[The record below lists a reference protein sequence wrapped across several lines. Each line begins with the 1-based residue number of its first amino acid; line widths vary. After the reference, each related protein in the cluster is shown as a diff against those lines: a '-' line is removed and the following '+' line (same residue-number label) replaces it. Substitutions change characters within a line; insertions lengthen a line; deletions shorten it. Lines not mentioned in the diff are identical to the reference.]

1 LAPVPRLPHPF
12 VLLLSAVAVA
22 VALTWV
28 IPAGRYERRQD
39 PDTGREVVVA
49 GTYQRVEQ
57 QPLGLMAAL
66 LAPPRGIIAG
76 ADVILTILFVGGAF
90 ALLDATGALR
100 RLVGAL
106 TGSAWPPRLIVIL
119 VSLAFA
125 TLGAVENMH
134 EEIIALTPVML
145 LLSRG
150 LGFGAITALA
160 MSLGSAAV
168 GSAFGPTNPFQTGI
182 ALRFAGMPPLSQPVL
197 RVSLLLVAIAIW
209 IAWTLL
215 MTSRDDVR
223 DASTAPTAQPEP
235 ATRRDQVLL
244 AIALVPFVPYVIG
257 VLRFDWGFNELS
269 ALFLIAG
276 FAIGLVAGNSLNDT
290 ATLFLKGMEG
300 MLAAGLFVGVA
311 RGISVALQQGE
322 VLDTIVYSLV
332 RPLEGAPPWAAGAL
346 MVPIQALIHV
356 PVPTVSGQA
365 VLTMPIMAPMAD
377 LLSMSRDAAVI
388 AYQTGAG
395 LMDMLTPT
403 NGALLA
409 VLFAARVSYGRWLRF
424 AIPGAL
430 LVSIVGFAGIVLAG

>member
-1 LAPVPRLPHPF
+1 
-12 VLLLSAVAVA
+12 VLLLAAVAVA
-22 VALTWV
+22 VAATWV
-28 IPAGRYERRQD
+28 VPAGRYERRQD
-39 PDTGREVVVA
+39 AATGREVVVP
-49 GTYQRVEQ
+49 GTYQPVDQ
-57 QPLGLMAAL
+57 KPLGLMAAL
-66 LAPPRGIIAG
+66 LAPARGIVAG

-106 TGSAWPPRLIVIL
+106 VGTALPPRLIVIL

-134 EEIIALTPVML
+134 EEIIALMPVML
-145 LLSRG
+145 VLSRG
-150 LGFGAITALA
+150 LGFGAVTAIA
-160 MSLGSAAV
+160 MSTGAAAV

-182 ALRFAGMPPLSQPVL
+182 ALRFAGMPPLSQPTL
-197 RVSLLLVAIAIW
+197 RVGLLLAAVAVW
-209 IAWTLL
+209 IVWTLT

-223 DASTAPTAQPEP
+223 AASSAAPAAPGP
-235 ATRRDQVLL
+235 ATLRDRLLL

-276 FAIGLVAGNSLNDT
+276 FAIGLIAGHSLNDT
-290 ATLFLKGMEG
+290 ATQFLKGMEG
-300 MLAAGLFVGVA
+300 MLAAGVFVGVA

-322 VLDTIVYSLV
+322 VLDSIVYYLAL
-332 RPLEGAPPWAAGAL
+332 PLEAAPPWAAGAL
-346 MVPIQALIHV
+346 MVPIQALIHL

-365 VLTMPIMAPMAD
+365 VLTMPIMAPLAD
-377 LLSMSRDAAVI
+377 LLGLSRDAAVI

-395 LMDMLTPT
+395 LTDMIWPT
-403 NGALLA
+403 SGALLA
-409 VLFAARVSYGRWLRF
+409 MLFAAGVPYGRWLRF
-424 AIPGAL
+424 AVPGAL

>member
-1 LAPVPRLPHPF
+1 
-12 VLLLSAVAVA
+12 VAVA
-22 VALTWV
+22 VAATWV

-39 PDTGREVVVA
+39 PATGREVVVA
-49 GTYQRVEQ
+49 GTYHRVEQ

-66 LAPPRGIIAG
+66 LAPARGIVAG

-106 TGSAWPPRLIVIL
+106 VGSALPVPLIVIL
-119 VSLAFA
+119 VCLAFA

-134 EEIIALTPVML
+134 EEIIALMPVML
-145 LLSRG
+145 VLSRG

-160 MSLGSAAV
+160 MSVGSAAV

-182 ALRFAGMPPLSQPVL
+182 ALRFAGLPPLSQPAL
-197 RVSLLLVAIAIW
+197 RLSLLVAAIAIW
-209 IAWTLL
+209 IAWTLF
-215 MTSRDDVR
+215 MTSRDDVH
-223 DASTAPTAQPEP
+223 DASAAAALPER
-235 ATRRDQVLL
+235 ATKRDRWLL
-244 AIALVPFVPYVIG
+244 AIALVPFVPYVVG

-269 ALFLIAG
+269 ALFLVAG
-276 FAIGLVAGNSLNDT
+276 FAIGLVAGNRLNET

-322 VLDTIVYSLV
+322 VLDSIVYFLA

-346 MVPIQALIHV
+346 MVPVQALIHV
-356 PVPTVSGQA
+356 PVATVSGQA
-365 VLTMPIMAPMAD
+365 VLTMPIMAPLAD
-377 LLSMSRDAAVI
+377 LLGLSRDAAVI

-395 LMDMLTPT
+395 LMDLITPT
-403 NGALLA
+403 SGALLA
-409 VLFAARVSYGRWLRF
+409 ILFAAGVPYGRWLRF
-424 AIPGAL
+424 AVPGLL
-430 LVSIVGFAGIVLAG
+430 LVSLVGFLGIVLAG